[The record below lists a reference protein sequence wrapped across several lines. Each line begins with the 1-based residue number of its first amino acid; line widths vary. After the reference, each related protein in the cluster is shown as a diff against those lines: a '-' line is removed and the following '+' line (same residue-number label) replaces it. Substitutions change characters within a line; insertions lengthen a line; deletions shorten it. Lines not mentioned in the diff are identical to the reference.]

1 MFRLV
6 WFVFRVV
13 FRLKVILLSMA
24 AGAAIAGGLHVREQ
38 SRTWGLLPGDA
49 ERALPGDDLVVGP
62 DLVETRSL
70 VIEAAPA
77 QVWPW
82 LVQMGFG
89 RGGWYSFVPLDRAW
103 SPGGGA
109 PRHSAE
115 AILPEFQDLAVGD
128 IVPTHAGRR
137 VRGQGRRTGS
147 CPRPLPRRRH
157 GAGAGPG
164 ADRRTSPVGRRRGR
178 PRHGHAGLPVSWA
191 FVLEA
196 EPGGGTRLV
205 ERIRMHI
212 ETDGTAAA
220 RRPHAG
226 TGPLHADAQPDAGHQ
241 ASCRGHLAAGCL
253 SGTPP
258 AQR

>member
-6 WFVFRVV
+6 WFVFRVI

-49 ERALPGDDLVVGP
+49 ERELPGDDLVVGP
-62 DLVETRSL
+62 GLVETRSL
-70 VIEAAPA
+70 VIAAAPA

-82 LVQMGFG
+82 LVQMGFE

-115 AILPEFQDLAVGD
+115 TILPEFQALAVGD
-128 IVPTHAGRR
+128 MVPTHPGGGFVAR
-137 VRGQGRRTGS
+137 VVE
-147 CPRPLPRRRH
+147 
-157 GAGAGPG
+157 PG
-164 ADRRTSPVGRRRGR
+164 AALVLYLDDVMVKEQATEQADDRSMADGEGVRDMDMPAFR
-178 PRHGHAGLPVSWA
+178 VSWA

-212 ETDGTAAA
+212 QLTAAQ
-220 RRPHAG
+220 RRGVPMLALGLFTLMRSQMLGIKRRAEG
-226 TGPLHADAQPDAGHQ
+226 TSRQDA
-241 ASCRGHLAAGCL
+241 
-253 SGTPP
+253 
-258 AQR
+258 

>member
-6 WFVFRVV
+6 WFVFRVI

-49 ERALPGDDLVVGP
+49 ERELPGDDLVVGP
-62 DLVETRSL
+62 GLVETRSL
-70 VIEAAPA
+70 VIAAAPA

-82 LVQMGFG
+82 LVQMGFE

-115 AILPEFQDLAVGD
+115 AILPEFQGLAVGD
-128 IVPTHAGRR
+128 IVPTHPGGGFEARI
-137 VRGQGRRTGS
+137 VE
-147 CPRPLPRRRH
+147 
-157 GAGAGPG
+157 PG
-164 ADRRTSPVGRRRGR
+164 AALVLYLDDVMVKDQATGQTDDQSKADGEGVRDMDMPAFR
-178 PRHGHAGLPVSWA
+178 VSWA

-212 ETDGTAAA
+212 ELTAPQ
-220 RRPHAG
+220 RRGVPMLGLGLFTLMRSQMLGIKRRAE
-226 TGPLHADAQPDAGHQ
+226 
-241 ASCRGHLAAGCL
+241 
-253 SGTPP
+253 GTPRQE
-258 AQR
+258 A